1 MARGGRAIIAAM
13 SRRAPALAA
22 DARPCPCG
30 RPAAYA
36 SCCGRYHAGPLAL
49 QAPDPE
55 SLMRSRYS
63 AFVLDER
70 AYLLATWHPD
80 TRPALIEPPEPGLQ
94 WLGLTVRRTGMTG
107 PDRGLV
113 DFVARSKLGGR
124 AHRLEEVSDFV
135 REDGRWYYVKA
146 LDDGT

>member
-1 MARGGRAIIAAM
+1 M
-13 SRRAPALAA
+13 SRRALPP
-22 DARPCPCG
+22 DPETRPCPCG
-30 RPAAYA
+30 RPAPYVA
-36 SCCGRYHAGPLAL
+36 CCGRYHAGPLAL

-63 AFVLDER
+63 AFVLDVR
-70 AYLLATWHPD
+70 DYLLATWHPD

-94 WLGLTVRRTGMTG
+94 WLGLTVRRAALTG
-107 PDRGLV
+107 PDRGQV
-113 DFVARSKLGGR
+113 AFVARSKLGGR

-146 LDDGT
+146 LDEPV